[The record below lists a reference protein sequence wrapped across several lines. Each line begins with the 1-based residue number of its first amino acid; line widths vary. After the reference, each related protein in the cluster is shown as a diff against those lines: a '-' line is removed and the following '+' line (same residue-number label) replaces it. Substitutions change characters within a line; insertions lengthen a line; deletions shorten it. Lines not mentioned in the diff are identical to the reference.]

1 MIDFTKLNWQENVM
15 SKVKV
20 KDKFSFSKI
29 PIVFISS
36 LNVLIL
42 SYLLQNNYITT
53 SKYNIFTFLPKNLF
67 EQLHRLANAY
77 FVVLLILQVGFL
89 NYSKYAIKM

>member
-1 MIDFTKLNWQENVM
+1 M
-15 SKVKV
+15 SKVQV
-20 KDKFSFSKI
+20 KYKFDFSKI
-29 PIVFISS
+29 QLAENCFQFFII
-36 LNVLIL
+36 NVVTS